1 MGTGTP
7 FLLLLMTVHVNIGSN
22 IGPGHLIVRRAASM
36 IAEEFATEV
45 RQAPVE
51 VSEPWGFQSPNLFVN
66 LGIAFE
72 SESEPPVIL
81 RRLRAIERAI
91 DPSPHRKP
99 DGSYADRRIDIDLIA
114 MGPEVVATD
123 ELTLPHPRMHL
134 RQFVLR
140 PVALLEPNW
149 VHPLT
154 GLTAAEMLGQLV

>member
-51 VSEPWGFQSPNLFVN
+51 VSEPWGFQSPNLFV
-66 LGIAFE
+66 
-72 SESEPPVIL
+72 
-81 RRLRAIERAI
+81 RAIERAI

-114 MGPEVVATD
+114 MGHEVVATD